1 MIDFAP
7 SLALIYAQFGEPV
20 TIAGSPVT
28 AIFDGGFI
36 NALDVSSTQ
45 PSLRCRNADI
55 AGVAVGAT
63 VVRGAVNYLVRVIE
77 PVAPDELEK
86 RLVLERQ

>member
-1 MIDFAP
+1 MIDFTP

-28 AIFDGGFI
+28 AIFDGGYI
-36 NALDVSSTQ
+36 AALDVQSTA
-45 PSLRCRNADI
+45 PALRCRASDI
-55 AGVAVGAT
+55 AAVAVGAT
-63 VVRGAVNYLVRVIE
+63 VARAGVSYVVRAIE